1 MDDRPDQ
8 LREEI
13 EQTRREVRRDTDAL
27 NEKVNPSRIVGRRV
41 ERTRH
46 TMTRVKERVMGT
58 ADTGTSAV
66 RDAAGRAADT
76 AASAGSTIADTA
88 KGAPGE
94 LRSRTEGNPLAA
106 GVIAFAAGWLLAGS
120 LPATG
125 KEKQLAETVEDRGGQ
140 FAEPVKQQV
149 AEIGRDVKAGLE
161 EPAKQAVDEVRDSVK
176 DAAGTVRDEGQ
187 TASQGVAGTAFDSAE
202 NVRDSA
208 KK

>member
-13 EQTRREVRRDTDAL
+13 EQTRRELRRDTDAL

-46 TMTRVKERVMGT
+46 TMTRMKERVMGT
-58 ADTGTSAV
+58 ADPGTSAV
-66 RDAAGRAADT
+66 RDVAGKAADT
-76 AASAGSTIADTA
+76 AGSAGSTIADTA
-88 KGAPGE
+88 KAAPDE

-106 GVIAFAAGWLLAGS
+106 GVIAFAAGWLLAGL
-120 LPATG
+120 LPATS
-125 KEKQLAETVEDRGGQ
+125 KEKQLAETVEYKSGQ

-149 AEIGRDVKAGLE
+149 AEMGREMKAGLE
-161 EPAKQAVDEVRDSVK
+161 EPAKQAVDEVRDTVK

-187 TASQGVAGTAFDSAE
+187 TASQDVAGTARDSAE

-208 KK
+208 RK